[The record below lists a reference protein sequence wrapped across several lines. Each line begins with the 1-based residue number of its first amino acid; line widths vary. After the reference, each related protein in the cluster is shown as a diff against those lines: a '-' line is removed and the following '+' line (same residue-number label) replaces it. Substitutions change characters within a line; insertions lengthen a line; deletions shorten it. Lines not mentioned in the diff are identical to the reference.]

1 MSKSD
6 NTASFN
12 AENVSNEIN
21 RSLET
26 IFSGI
31 RHEIGNPVNSIKIT
45 ASVLKENLDTYPK
58 EKISS
63 YVDRVLMEV
72 ERIETLLRSLK
83 NFTMFDNLTI
93 KPIRINDFFNQAI
106 SQMEMELNQKQ
117 IRVRNHIKHNIGEFA
132 TDPRALNQVFIDIM
146 NNAMDALEDNDNPVI
161 IVDVL
166 KVDKGIQIAVT
177 DNGHGVPVSL
187 YDDVFK
193 PFYSTRSRRMGLG
206 LSIAR
211 RIINNMGG
219 TIRLEGG
226 ENTGTAVIIQIPGE
240 HNDSS

>member
-1 MSKSD
+1 MSNSD
-6 NTASFN
+6 NTASFDV
-12 AENVSNEIN
+12 EKISNEIN
-21 RSLET
+21 QSLET

-58 EKISS
+58 EKVLS

-72 ERIETLLRSLK
+72 ERIEALLRSLK
-83 NFTMFDNLTI
+83 NFTIFDDLTI
-93 KPIRINDFFNQAI
+93 KPIRINDFFNQAL

-117 IRVRNHIKHNIGEFA
+117 IRVRNHIQNDVGIFA
-132 TDPRALNQVFIDIM
+132 TDPRALNHVFINIM
-146 NNAMDALEDNDNPVI
+146 NNAMDALEEIENPVI

-177 DNGHGVPVSL
+177 DNGHGVPMGL

-206 LSIAR
+206 LSISR

-240 HNDSS
+240 HYDSS